1 MNLPF
6 FAVFS
11 FMKKEGKVIPR
22 TVEKAWIFESVL
34 HQFSTAKKPYLF
46 WLFGTYPSY
55 PLLYGYSC

>member
-1 MNLPF
+1 
-6 FAVFS
+6 
-11 FMKKEGKVIPR
+11 MKKEGKVIPR